1 MNMKRVPSDGVKGI
15 RPTRIQTYLTSY
27 LETEETTLTPKI
39 CEVWSTAS
47 TSRSS
52 MIDDKPHKYRQF
64 QSSWLKR
71 DELKDWLVYDS
82 SADIVKCSVCSTW
95 RSNYDSKFVTGFSKP
110 FKLETLK
117 IHAKSQQH
125 LNSLRNLEL
134 LKSEKAP

>member
-1 MNMKRVPSDGVKGI
+1 MKRVPSDGVKGI
-15 RPTRIQTYLTSY
+15 RPTGIQACLTSY

-64 QSSWLKR
+64 QPSWLKR

-82 SADIVKCSVCSTW
+82 STDIVKCSVCSTW
-95 RSNYDSKFVTGFSKP
+95 RSNCDSKFVTGFSKP

-125 LNSLRNLEL
+125 LNSLRSLGL
-134 LKSEKAP
+134 SLKSEITP